1 MAQISTTVGLNSG
14 IDIASLVTKLIEI
27 SAARRNKITER
38 TDVLKDQQ
46 AALTELSTA
55 LYAVQ
60 NLAVDLGEADLFA
73 EYDVS
78 SSNSSALAA
87 TAGTGA
93 SAGTHQF
100 TVLQTAECDQHVS
113 SGYSSTTSKVGA
125 GSFAFRFGDNVE
137 RAARLDD
144 LNGGQGISR
153 GSIRITDRSGASA
166 VIDLSGAQDIDD
178 VLAAISSN
186 TTINVTA
193 EADGDHITLLDN
205 TGQTDFHL
213 KVQEVGTGTTAA
225 SLGLAGIDADADTA
239 DGLDIVSMSA
249 DTELSILNDGNGVH
263 VSTVLSDISY
273 ELRDGTSGTID
284 FSKLVGTAGYQ
295 QDEVTLGDML
305 DVINAANPTKLKAEI
320 HGDGTRLVITD
331 LTEEGGGTFSLSAVG
346 DSPAL
351 ADLGLTGTAVAG
363 VITGNRIIGGLKT
376 VLLSSLN
383 GGQGLGAL
391 GSVTLT
397 DHSGASDTVNLSG
410 AKTLDDVVDILNT
423 ATVGVTAS
431 VNDAKTGIV
440 LEDTTGLSTGQLT
453 IADADATS
461 SVYHLGFTDD
471 SETTSVATD
480 ESSLDTGD
488 LHLQVINTDTKLSA
502 LNGNS
507 GVAGGSFTIY
517 DSDGNATKVTV
528 NSSITTI
535 GDLVRVINQ
544 GLADVSAQIN
554 ETGDGISITDLAG
567 GTGTLRVV
575 EGSSTTAADLHLLG
589 GATTKMEGEEEV
601 QVIDGSTTMTVTL
614 DADDTLTD
622 LVSKI
627 NALDA
632 GVTAGYYSDGS
643 AKPYR
648 LILTSNGTGAAAQ
661 MVLDTS
667 GVEFTLQQTSAAEDA
682 VLSLGSSGGLFVSST
697 TNKFDSVVTGLTLTA
712 VAASST
718 PVTITVTKG
727 DSDLSTT
734 LQAFVNAYNEF
745 RDLLATHTYYDPSGE
760 ETGAL
765 QGSAIGMRLQTEL
778 SHLLTGTFGTGAVT
792 TLRQLGVSFEDDG
805 TLTYESSTLK
815 SLYAKDPAGVEKF
828 FAAAQTGFS
837 AMFDSLAE
845 SLAGENTSAIARRLS
860 ALDEK
865 IADNDDK
872 VAQWNVRL
880 AAEQTRLLK
889 QFYYMD
895 IAIGKMQSQMEILDQ
910 IYLITN
916 SKSSGSSS
924 SSSSSSGTPSLG
936 SLAANST
943 ES

>member
-14 IDIASLVTKLIEI
+14 IDIASLVDKLIEI
-27 SAARRNKITER
+27 SSARRDKITER
-38 TDVLKDQQ
+38 TEVLETEQ
-46 AALTELSTA
+46 AALTELTTS
-55 LYAVQ
+55 LYAAQ
-60 NLAVDLGEADLFA
+60 NLAVDLGESRLFA
-73 EYDVS
+73 EYEVS
-78 SSNSSALAA
+78 SSNSSALTA

-100 TVLQTAECDQHVS
+100 TVLQTAACEQHVS
-113 SGYSSTTSKVGA
+113 GGYSSTTSKVGA
-125 GSFAFRFGDNVE
+125 GSFSFRFGDNVQ

-166 VIDLSGAQDIDD
+166 LIDLSGAQDIDD
-178 VLAAISSN
+178 VLETINSN
-186 TTINVTA
+186 TSINVTA
-193 EADGDHITLLDN
+193 EADGDHITLVDN
-205 TGQTDFHL
+205 TGQTVSNL

-225 SLGLAGIDADADTA
+225 SLGLAGINVAADTA
-239 DGLDIVSMSA
+239 DGQDIVSISA
-249 DTELSILNDGNGVH
+249 DTELSFLNDGNGVH

-284 FSKLVGTAGYQ
+284 FSKLVGTADYQ

-331 LTEEGGGTFSLSAVG
+331 LTEEGGGAFSLSAVG

-351 ADLGLTGTAVAG
+351 ADLGLTGTAVDG
-363 VITGNRIIGGLKT
+363 VITGDRIIGGLKT

-383 GGQGLGAL
+383 GGNGLGAL
-391 GSVTLT
+391 GSLTLT
-397 DHSGASDTVNLSG
+397 DHSGASDTVDLST
-410 AKTLDDVVDILNT
+410 AETLDDVVAILNT
-423 ATVGVTAS
+423 ASVGITAR
-431 VNDAKTGIV
+431 VNDAKTGVV

-461 SVYHLGFTDD
+461 TVYHLGFTDD

-544 GLADVSAQIN
+544 GLADVSAEIN
-554 ETGDGISITDLAG
+554 ETGDGISLTDLAG
-567 GTGTLRVV
+567 GSGTLRVV
-575 EGSSTTAADLHLLG
+575 EGVSTTAADLHLLG
-589 GATTKMEGEEEV
+589 GATTKMVQGEEV

-622 LVSKI
+622 LVSKV

-648 LILTSNGTGAAAQ
+648 LLLTSNATGAAAR

-667 GVEFTLQQTSAAEDA
+667 GVDFALQRTSAAEDA
-682 VLSLGSSGGLFVSST
+682 VLSLGSSSGLFVASS
-697 TNKFDSVVTGLTLTA
+697 TNKFDSVVTGVTLTA
-712 VAASST
+712 VEASST

-727 DSDLSTT
+727 NSDLSTT

-745 RDLLATHTYYDPSGE
+745 RDLLAKHTYYDPSGE

-765 QGSAIGMRLQTEL
+765 QGSAVGLRLQTDL
-778 SHLLTGTFGTGAVT
+778 AHLLSSSFGTGTVT
-792 TLRQLGVSFEDDG
+792 TLRQLGVGFEDDG

-815 SLYAKDPAGVEKF
+815 SLYAKNPAGVEAF
-828 FAAAQTGFS
+828 LATAQTGFS
-837 AMFDSLAE
+837 AMFDKLSE
-845 SLAGENTSAIARRLS
+845 SLAGENTSTIARRIS

-865 IADNDDK
+865 IADNDEQ

-895 IAIGKMQSQMEILDQ
+895 IAIGKMQSQMDILDQ

-916 SKSSGSSS
+916 SKSSGGSSN
-924 SSSSSSGTPSLG
+924 SSSSSGTPSLG
-936 SLAANST
+936 SLAANS
-943 ES
+943 SN

>member
-1 MAQISTTVGLNSG
+1 MAQISTTTGLNSG

-38 TDVLKDQQ
+38 TEVLKGQQ

-55 LYAVQ
+55 LYATQ
-60 NLAVDLGEADLFA
+60 NLAVDLGKSKLFA
-73 EYDVS
+73 KYNVS
-78 SSNSSALAA
+78 SSNSSVLTA

-100 TVLQTAECDQHVS
+100 TVLETAKCDQYVS
-113 SGYSSTTSKVGA
+113 SGYSSLTSKVGA
-125 GSFAFRFGDNVE
+125 GSISFRFGDNVE
-137 RAARLDD
+137 RAAKLND
-144 LNGGQGISR
+144 LNGGQGVSR

-166 VIDLSGAQDIDD
+166 ILDLSAVQDIDD
-178 VLAAISSN
+178 VLNVINAN
-186 TTINVTA
+186 TSVNVTA
-193 EADGDHITLLDN
+193 EADGDHITLVDN
-205 TGQTDFHL
+205 TGQTVSNL
-213 KVQEVGTGTTAA
+213 KVQEIGSGTTAA
-225 SLGLAGIDADADTA
+225 SLGLAGIDVAANTA
-239 DGLDIVSMSA
+239 DGQDIVSISA
-249 DTELSILNDGNGVH
+249 DTQLSILNDGNGVH

-273 ELRDGTSGTID
+273 QLRDGTSGTID
-284 FSKLVGTAGYQ
+284 FSKLVGTTAYQ

-331 LTEEGGGTFSLSAVG
+331 LTEGSGSFTLTAISG
-346 DSPAL
+346 SPAL
-351 ADLGLTGTAVAG
+351 ADLGLTGTAVEG

-423 ATVGVTAS
+423 ATVGVTAR

-461 SVYHLGFTDD
+461 TVYHLGFTDD
-471 SETTSVATD
+471 SETTSVETN

-488 LHLQVINTDTKLSA
+488 LHLQVINTDTKLGA

-507 GVAGGSFTIY
+507 GVAAGSFTIY
-517 DSDGNATKVTV
+517 DSDGNATKITV
-528 NSSITTI
+528 GSSITTI
-535 GDLVRVINQ
+535 GQLVRAINQ
-544 GLADVSAQIN
+544 GLANVSAEIN
-554 ETGDGISITDLAG
+554 ETGDGISIIDLAG

-589 GATTKMEGEEEV
+589 GATTKMVEGEEV
-601 QVIDGSTTMTVTL
+601 QVVDGSTTLTVTL
-614 DADDTLTD
+614 SASDTLQN
-622 LVSKI
+622 LVSKV
-627 NALDA
+627 NALRA

-648 LILTSNGTGAAAQ
+648 LIFTSNNTGAAAQ

-667 GVEFTLQQTSAAEDA
+667 GVGFTLQQTSAARDA
-682 VLSLGSSGGLFVSST
+682 VISLGSSTGLFVSSA
-697 TNKFDSVVTGLTLTA
+697 TNTFENVVTGVTLTA
-712 VAASST
+712 VEASST

-727 DSDLSTT
+727 DSDLSAT
-734 LQAFVNAYNEF
+734 LQAFVKAYNEF
-745 RDLLATHTYYDPSGE
+745 QKLLAKHTYYDPSGK

-765 QGSAIGMRLQTEL
+765 QGSSVGLRLQTEL
-778 SHLLTGTFGTGAVT
+778 SHLLTSKFGAGTVT

-805 TLTYESSTLK
+805 TLTYDSSTLK
-815 SLYAKDPAGVEKF
+815 SLYAKDAAGVEKF
-828 FAAAQTGFS
+828 FTAARTGFS
-837 AMFDSLAE
+837 AMFDKLSE
-845 SLAGENTSAIARRLS
+845 SLAGENTSAVARRIS

-865 IADNDDK
+865 IAENDEK
-872 VAQWNVRL
+872 VSQWNVRL
-880 AAEQTRLLK
+880 NAEQTRLLK

-895 IAIGKMQSQMEILDQ
+895 IAIGKMQSQLDILDQ
-910 IYLITN
+910 VYLITN
-916 SKSSGSSS
+916 AKSSGSSS
-924 SSSSSSGTPSLG
+924 NSTRSSTPSLG
-936 SLAANST
+936 SLAADST
-943 ES
+943 KS